1 MQGVVPAAGQGT
13 RLRPRTDTK
22 PKGLVAVGDK
32 PLLSHVFDRLIEA
45 SIEEIVVV
53 IGYRGQQIVDHYGT
67 QYQTASLQYVEQPRR
82 DGLAG
87 AVAQTESVID
97 REQDL
102 FVVNGDNVFGA
113 PLSPVVEQH
122 RRTAADATLV
132 VETADRE
139 TARQTGVVQ
148 AAEDGTVSA
157 IVEKPADP
165 PTELIT
171 TGAYVLPSAIVEH
184 CRAIEPSERGEYELA
199 TAITRFIDQGGI
211 ATTARLES
219 WRVNV
224 NTEADRERAAQSLTE
239 PPG

>member
-1 MQGVVPAAGQGT
+1 VQGVVPAAGRGT
-13 RLRPRTDTK
+13 RLRPRTDAK
-22 PKGLVAVGDK
+22 AKGLVEVGDK
-32 PLLSHVFDRLIEA
+32 PLLSHVFDRLIETGLGR
-45 SIEEIVVV
+45 IIVIV
-53 IGYRGQQIVDHYGT
+53 GYRGRQIVDHYGI
-67 QYQTASLQYVEQPRR
+67 QYRTASLQYVDQPRR
-82 DGLAG
+82 AGLAD
-87 AVAQTESVID
+87 AVTQTESVLD

-102 FVVNGDNVFGA
+102 LVVNGDNVFGTSLA
-113 PLSPVVEQH
+113 PVVEQH

-148 AAEDGTVSA
+148 TADDGTVSA

-171 TGAYVLPSAIVEH
+171 TGAYVLPPAIVDH

-199 TAITRFIDQGGI
+199 TAITRFIEHGGVV
-211 ATTARLES
+211 TTARVEG

-224 NTEADRERAAQSLTE
+224 NTETDRERAARLLTE
-239 PPG
+239 PPD